1 MATVTDEQ
9 STQSHPTRTRSFGG
23 CTTCRSRHVK
33 CDEGR
38 PTCAMCRYFG
48 FVCAGYEKGIFFDFE
63 NSTDERRFRRPLL
76 TEAERERMSHWLVSS
91 VPPESALQLLTH
103 IDDLCEKAPSCR
115 DLQVDCGPFGAFR
128 LSQLP
133 SAPSPDVVPE
143 ETSDPSISSPPED
156 VVRFDVDF
164 TIPSD
169 PPLTPRT
176 QRIIES
182 IFGQSEQAGS
192 TTSPDSGDME
202 LDLCRIEA
210 VLNDAP
216 LSNFQEF
223 PMTSLAAEQQQL
235 PQYLQ
240 SADLTQ
246 IPPPSPSF
254 SLTTTSKAVPQD
266 VMLLLKHYTTTV
278 ISLMTPVRHVK
289 TPWHILFVPHAKTCL
304 AALTL
309 GEDLDNASLTAFYG
323 TLAIS
328 AFSLGGLSQSQMWL
342 VQGNAYKQ
350 QALKHARLMLRTA
363 YDVPKVAKYKS
374 MMIALLTMVYV
385 SMFSVDRDQT
395 EYFFLETE
403 RLIRLRGLKRKK
415 SRKVRLLHHCYAFER
430 FFYESTFTGGMN
442 SRQRHDFRRSIESS
456 GLAQYSRDDLSFRL
470 RGWENLDQEMM
481 EVKSQEDGEN
491 DLHLER
497 PGIFSATLYP
507 EIFGVPEPW
516 VLLLSLVI
524 RLGREKDIAESHVL
538 PNPLPLKDFSSRAK
552 AIERRINN
560 LERPSQAQLDKHL
573 DNMLD
578 AMYQALSIYFY
589 RRVYDMESSMLQQKV
604 IAVRDCLWQCADPT
618 VLHASAG
625 FIWAAFI
632 AACEADD
639 GELQMSFSKWFKDSA
654 QRSGLSSFRETLAR
668 IERIWREKRCG
679 NGRSATWLNLMRMDA
694 SFTVG

>member
-1 MATVTDEQ
+1 MATETDEQ
-9 STQSHPTRTRSFGG
+9 STQAHPTRTRSFGG

-63 NSTDERRFRRPLL
+63 GATDERRFRRPLL
-76 TEAERERMSHWLVSS
+76 TEAERERMSQWLVSS
-91 VPPESALQLLTH
+91 VPPESALQLLTR
-103 IDDLCEKAPSCR
+103 IDDLCEKAAPCR

-133 SAPSPDVVPE
+133 SAPSPDMASEDTP
-143 ETSDPSISSPPED
+143 DPSTSSPPED
-156 VVRFDVDF
+156 VVRFDDDF
-164 TIPSD
+164 TVPSD
-169 PPLTPRT
+169 LPLTPRT
-176 QRIIES
+176 QRILES
-182 IFGQSEQAGS
+182 IFGHSEQAPS
-192 TTSPDSGDME
+192 TTSPDTDDVAM
-202 LDLCRIEA
+202 DLCRIDA
-210 VLNDAP
+210 VLNNAP
-216 LSNFQEF
+216 LSDFQGF
-223 PMTSLAAEQQQL
+223 PMTPEQEL
-235 PQYLQ
+235 PQFLQ
-240 SADLTQ
+240 SANLTQ
-246 IPPPSPSF
+246 IPPPNPCF
-254 SLTTTSKAVPQD
+254 SLTTTSKTVPQD

-278 ISLMTPVRHVK
+278 ISLMTPVRHAK
-289 TPWHILFVPHAKTCL
+289 TPWHILFIPHAKTCL

-342 VQGNAYKQ
+342 AQGNAYKQ
-350 QALKHARLMLRTA
+350 QALKHARQMLRTA
-363 YDVPKVAKYKS
+363 YDVPKAAKYKS
-374 MMIALLTMVYV
+374 TMIALLTMVYV
-385 SMFSVDRDQT
+385 SMFSVDREQT

-442 SRQRHDFRRSIESS
+442 SRQRHYFRQSIESS

-470 RGWENLDQEMM
+470 RGWENLDQEML

-524 RLGREKDIAESHVL
+524 RLGREKDIAESQDQS
-538 PNPLPLKDFSSRAK
+538 NPLTLKDFSGRAK

-560 LERPSQAQLDKHL
+560 LERPSQAQLDGHVS
-573 DNMLD
+573 NMLD
-578 AMYQALSIYFY
+578 AMYDALSIYFY
-589 RRVYDMESSMLQQKV
+589 RRVYDMETSMLQQKV
-604 IAVRDCLWQCADPT
+604 TAVRDCLWRCADPT
-618 VLHASAG
+618 VLYASAG

-632 AACEADD
+632 AACEAEDL
-639 GELQMSFSKWFKDSA
+639 ELQMSFAKWFKDSA

-668 IERIWREKRCG
+668 VERIWREKRCG
-679 NGRSATWLNLMRMDA
+679 NGTSATWLNLMKMDA
-694 SFTVG
+694 SFTVA

>member
-1 MATVTDEQ
+1 MATIPDQQ
-9 STQSHPTRTRSFGG
+9 STPSHPTRTRSFGG

-38 PTCAMCRYFG
+38 PVCAMCRYFG

-63 NSTDERRFRRPLL
+63 SSTDERRFRRPLL
-76 TEAERERMSHWLVSS
+76 TEAERERMSQWLVSS

-103 IDDLCEKAPSCR
+103 IDDLCEKAAPCH

-133 SAPSPDVVPE
+133 ATSPEVVAE
-143 ETSDPSISSPPED
+143 DASDPSTGSSPED
-156 VVRFDVDF
+156 VVRFDNDF
-164 TIPSD
+164 TVPSE

-182 IFGQSEQAGS
+182 IFGPSTQEPS
-192 TTSPDSGDME
+192 TTSPETGDMA

-210 VLNDAP
+210 VLNDTP
-216 LSNFQEF
+216 LPNFQDF
-223 PMTSLAAEQQQL
+223 PMTPIAAEQQF
-235 PQYLQ
+235 PQFLQ
-240 SADLTQ
+240 GVDLHP
-246 IPPPSPSF
+246 IPPPNPSF
-254 SLTTTSKAVPQD
+254 PLVMPSKTVPQD

-278 ISLMTPVRHVK
+278 IGLMTPVRHAK
-289 TPWHILFVPHAKTCL
+289 TPWHILFIPHAKTCL

-309 GEDLDNASLTAFYG
+309 REELDNASLTAFYG

-350 QALKHARLMLRTA
+350 QALKHARLMLKTA

-385 SMFSVDRDQT
+385 SMFSAERDQA

-403 RLIRLRGLKRKK
+403 KLIRLRGLQRKK

-430 FFYESTFTGGMN
+430 FFHESTFTGGM
-442 SRQRHDFRRSIESS
+442 SSTQRHYFRQSIESS

-524 RLGREKDIAESHVL
+524 RLGREKDIAEGRDLS
-538 PNPLPLKDFSSRAK
+538 NPLSLRDFSSRAK

-560 LERPSQAQLDKHL
+560 LERPSQAQPDEHL
-573 DNMLD
+573 SNMLD

-589 RRVYDMESSMLQQKV
+589 RRVYDMEASMLQQKV
-604 IAVRDCLWQCADPT
+604 IAVRDCLWRCADPT
-618 VLHASAG
+618 MLHACAG
-625 FIWAAFI
+625 LIWAAFI
-632 AACEADD
+632 AACEAEDR
-639 GELQMSFSKWFKDSA
+639 ELQMSFSKWFRDSA

-668 IERIWREKRCG
+668 IERIWREKYNG
-679 NGRSATWLNLMRMDA
+679 NGISATWLNLMRTDT

>member
-1 MATVTDEQ
+1 MTTLTDEQ
-9 STQSHPTRTRSFGG
+9 SAQSHPTRTRSFGG

-38 PTCAMCRYFG
+38 PACAMCRYFG

-76 TEAERERMSHWLVSS
+76 TEAERERMSQWLVSS
-91 VPPESALQLLTH
+91 VPPESALQLLTR
-103 IDDLCEKAPSCR
+103 IDDLCEKAAPCR

-143 ETSDPSISSPPED
+143 ESSVPSTSSPPED
-156 VVRFDVDF
+156 VVRFDDDF
-164 TIPSD
+164 TVPSD

-182 IFGQSEQAGS
+182 IFGQSEQAPS
-192 TTSPDSGDME
+192 TTSPDGGDME
-202 LDLCRIEA
+202 MDHCRIEA

-216 LSNFQEF
+216 LSSFQDF
-223 PMTSLAAEQQQL
+223 PMTSMTEEQQF
-235 PQYLQ
+235 PQYPQ

-246 IPPPSPSF
+246 IPPPNPSF

-278 ISLMTPVRHVK
+278 ISLMTPVRHAK
-289 TPWHILFVPHAKTCL
+289 TPWHILFIPHAKTCL

-342 VQGNAYKQ
+342 VQGDAYRQ

-374 MMIALLTMVYV
+374 MMIALLTIVYV

-442 SRQRHDFRRSIESS
+442 SRQRHYFRRSIESS

-524 RLGREKDIAESHVL
+524 RLGREKDIAESHDL
-538 PNPLPLKDFSSRAK
+538 PNPLTLKDFSSRAK

-560 LERPSQAQLDKHL
+560 LERPSQAQFDEHL
-573 DNMLD
+573 NNMLD
-578 AMYQALSIYFY
+578 AMYHALSIYFY
-589 RRVYDMESSMLQQKV
+589 RRVYDMEASMLQQKV
-604 IAVRDCLWQCADPT
+604 IAVRDCLWRCADPT
-618 VLHASAG
+618 VLHVSAG
-625 FIWAAFI
+625 FMWAAFI

-639 GELQMSFSKWFKDSA
+639 GELQKSFSKWFKDSA
-654 QRSGLSSFRETLAR
+654 QRSGLSSFRETLAK
-668 IERIWREKRCG
+668 IERIWRERCCG
-679 NGRSATWLNLMRMDA
+679 NGISATWLNSMRMDA
-694 SFTVG
+694 PFTVG

>member
-1 MATVTDEQ
+1 MATLPDEQ
-9 STQSHPTRTRSFGG
+9 SAQSHPTRTRSFGG

-48 FVCAGYEKGIFFDFE
+48 FVCAGYEKDIFFDFE
-63 NSTDERRFRRPLL
+63 SSTDERRFRRPLL
-76 TEAERERMSHWLVSS
+76 TEAERERMSQWLVSS
-91 VPPESALQLLTH
+91 VPPESALQLLAR
-103 IDDLCEKAPSCR
+103 IDDLCEKAAPCR

-128 LSQLP
+128 LNQLP
-133 SAPSPDVVPE
+133 SAPSPDIVPE
-143 ETSDPSISSPPED
+143 ETSDPSSSSPPED
-156 VVRFDVDF
+156 VVRFDDDF
-164 TIPSD
+164 TVPSD

-176 QRIIES
+176 QSILES
-182 IFGQSEQAGS
+182 IFGQAPN
-192 TTSPDSGDME
+192 TTSPDTDTGDMAM
-202 LDLCRIEA
+202 DLCRNEA

-216 LSNFQEF
+216 LSNFQDF
-223 PMTSLAAEQQQL
+223 PMTAMAAMVAEQQT
-235 PQYLQ
+235 QYLHNT
-240 SADLTQ
+240 DLAQ
-246 IPPPSPSF
+246 IPPPSPCF
-254 SLTTTSKAVPQD
+254 PLTTTSKTIPQE

-278 ISLMTPVRHVK
+278 ISLMTPIRHAK
-289 TPWHILFVPHAKTCL
+289 TPWHILFLPHAKTCL

-309 GEDLDNASLTAFYG
+309 NEDLDNASLTAFYG

-328 AFSLGGLSQSQMWL
+328 AFSLSGLSQSQMWL
-342 VQGNAYKQ
+342 TQGTAYKQ
-350 QALKHARLMLRTA
+350 QALKHAKLMLTTA
-363 YDVPKVAKYKS
+363 YDIPKVSKYKS
-374 MMIALLTMVYV
+374 TMIALLTMVYV
-385 SMFSVDRDQT
+385 SIFSVDREQT

-507 EIFGVPEPW
+507 EIFGVPESW
-516 VLLLSLVI
+516 VQLLSLVI
-524 RLGREKDIAESHVL
+524 RLGREKDIAESHDL
-538 PNPLPLKDFSSRAK
+538 PNPLTLKDFSSRAK

-560 LERPSQAQLDKHL
+560 LERPGQAQLDEHL
-573 DNMLD
+573 SNMLD

-589 RRVYDMESSMLQQKV
+589 RRVYDMEASMLQQKV
-604 IAVRDCLWQCADPT
+604 IAVRDCLWRCADPT

-639 GELQMSFSKWFKDSA
+639 RELQMSFSKWFKDSA

-679 NGRSATWLNLMRMDA
+679 NGISATWLNLMRIDA

>member
-1 MATVTDEQ
+1 MATLTDEQ
-9 STQSHPTRTRSFGG
+9 SIQSHPTRTRSFGG

-63 NSTDERRFRRPLL
+63 SSTDERRFRRPLL
-76 TEAERERMSHWLVSS
+76 TEAEQERMSQWLVSS
-91 VPPESALQLLTH
+91 VPPESALQLLTR
-103 IDDLCEKAPSCR
+103 IDDLCEKAAPCR

-133 SAPSPDVVPE
+133 SAPSPDIVPE
-143 ETSDPSISSPPED
+143 ETLDPLSSSPPED
-156 VVRFDVDF
+156 VVRFDDDF
-164 TIPSD
+164 TVPSE

-176 QRIIES
+176 RRILES
-182 IFGQSEQAGS
+182 IFGQAPNP
-192 TTSPDSGDME
+192 TSPDTDTGDMAM
-202 LDLCRIEA
+202 DLCRIEA

-216 LSNFQEF
+216 LSNFQDF
-223 PMTSLAAEQQQL
+223 PMTSMTAEQQ
-235 PQYLQ
+235 PQYLHNT
-240 SADLTQ
+240 DLAP
-246 IPPPSPSF
+246 IPPPNPCF
-254 SLTTTSKAVPQD
+254 SLTTTSKTVPQE

-278 ISLMTPVRHVK
+278 ISLMTPIRHAK
-289 TPWHILFVPHAKTCL
+289 TPWHILFIPHAKTCL

-309 GEDLDNASLTAFYG
+309 NEDLDNASLAAFYG

-328 AFSLGGLSQSQMWL
+328 AFSLSGLSQSQMWL
-342 VQGNAYKQ
+342 AQGTAYKQ

-363 YDVPKVAKYKS
+363 YDIPKVSKYKS
-374 MMIALLTMVYV
+374 TMIALLTMVYV
-385 SMFSVDRDQT
+385 SMFSVDREQT

-442 SRQRHDFRRSIESS
+442 SRQRHYFRRSIESS

-507 EIFGVPEPW
+507 EIFGVPESW
-516 VLLLSLVI
+516 VQLLSLVI
-524 RLGREKDIAESHVL
+524 RLGREKDIAESHDL
-538 PNPLPLKDFSSRAK
+538 PNPLTLKDFSSRAK

-560 LERPSQAQLDKHL
+560 LERPGQAQLDEHL
-573 DNMLD
+573 SDMLD
-578 AMYQALSIYFY
+578 AMHQALSIYFY
-589 RRVYDMESSMLQQKV
+589 RRVYDMEASILQQKV
-604 IAVRDCLWQCADPT
+604 IAVRDCLWRCADPPM
-618 VLHASAG
+618 LHASAG
-625 FIWAAFI
+625 VIWAAFI
-632 AACEADD
+632 AACEAEDR
-639 GELQMSFSKWFKDSA
+639 ELQMSFSKWFQDSA
-654 QRSGLSSFRETLAR
+654 QRSGLSSFRETMTR
-668 IERIWREKRCG
+668 IEKIWREKRCG
-679 NGRSATWLNLMRMDA
+679 NGISATWLNLMRIDA